1 MKFLIVEDEESLKKS
16 IVQYLAAEGN
26 ICDSASTYDQAY
38 QKISIYTY
46 DCILLDLT
54 LPDGDG
60 ILLLKYLKKLNKN
73 DGVLVISAR
82 DSLNQKIE
90 GLSLGADDYL
100 IKPFHLSELY
110 ARIMAIVRRRNYNG
124 NSLVKCNDWR
134 LIPAIRKL
142 KFMIDLFI

>member
-1 MKFLIVEDEESLKKS
+1 M
-16 IVQYLAAEGN
+16 QYLAAEGN

-110 ARIMAIVRRRNYNG
+110 ARIMAIAWSNATN
-124 NSLVKCNDWR
+124 WR

>member
-1 MKFLIVEDEESLKKS
+1 M
-16 IVQYLAAEGN
+16 
-26 ICDSASTYDQAY
+26 
-38 QKISIYTY
+38 
-46 DCILLDLT
+46 
-54 LPDGDG
+54 
-60 ILLLKYLKKLNKN
+60 LKYLKKLNKN

-110 ARIMAIVRRRNYNG
+110 ARIMAIAWSNATN
-124 NSLVKCNDWR
+124 WR